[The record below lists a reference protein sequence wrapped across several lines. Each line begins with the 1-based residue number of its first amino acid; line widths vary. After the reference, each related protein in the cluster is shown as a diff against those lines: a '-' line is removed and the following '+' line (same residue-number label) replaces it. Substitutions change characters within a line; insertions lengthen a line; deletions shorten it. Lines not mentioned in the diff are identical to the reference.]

1 MRYEER
7 RNWELYW
14 LVDPLDGTV
23 EFIKGNNEFTV
34 NIALMENNVCM
45 GAVIYVPYFEKMYVA
60 GRGGGAFL
68 KEHIAP
74 DAAAAFARRAI
85 GADMRY
91 MHETGVLDDDGL
103 MGDGEYD
110 EDDAFEALF
119 AEMTDGLEDDG
130 EIGRIAQ
137 MLDAYMEARQ
147 DFMEEN
153 GLADD

>member
-1 MRYEER
+1 MDNVMQGY
-7 RNWELYW
+7 
-14 LVDPLDGTV
+14 DLD
-23 EFIKGNNEFTV
+23 
-34 NIALMENNVCM
+34 A
-45 GAVIYVPYFEKMYVA
+45 AVRQIGKA
-60 GRGGGAFL
+60 IGKAA
-68 KEHIAP
+68 KTAP

-85 GADMRY
+85 EADMRY

-103 MGDGEYD
+103 MGEGEYD

-130 EIGRIAQ
+130 EIGKIAQ

>member
-1 MRYEER
+1 MSDVMQGY
-7 RNWELYW
+7 
-14 LVDPLDGTV
+14 D
-23 EFIKGNNEFTV
+23 
-34 NIALMENNVCM
+34 MEA
-45 GAVIYVPYFEKMYVA
+45 AVSQIGKA
-60 GRGGGAFL
+60 ICKAA
-68 KEHIAP
+68 KAAP
-74 DAAAAFARRAI
+74 DTAAAFARRAI
-85 GADMRY
+85 EADRRY

-103 MGDGEYD
+103 MGAGEYD

>member
-1 MRYEER
+1 MDNVMQGY
-7 RNWELYW
+7 
-14 LVDPLDGTV
+14 DLD
-23 EFIKGNNEFTV
+23 
-34 NIALMENNVCM
+34 A
-45 GAVIYVPYFEKMYVA
+45 AVRQIGKA
-60 GRGGGAFL
+60 IGKAA
-68 KEHIAP
+68 KTAP

-85 GADMRY
+85 EADMRY
-91 MHETGVLDDDGL
+91 MHETGVLDDEGL

-130 EIGRIAQ
+130 EIGKIAQ

>member
-1 MRYEER
+1 MDNVMQGY
-7 RNWELYW
+7 
-14 LVDPLDGTV
+14 DLD
-23 EFIKGNNEFTV
+23 
-34 NIALMENNVCM
+34 A
-45 GAVIYVPYFEKMYVA
+45 AVRQIGKA
-60 GRGGGAFL
+60 IGKAA
-68 KEHIAP
+68 KDAP

-85 GADMRY
+85 EADMRY

-103 MGDGEYD
+103 MGEGEYD

>member
-1 MRYEER
+1 MDNVMQGY
-7 RNWELYW
+7 
-14 LVDPLDGTV
+14 DLD
-23 EFIKGNNEFTV
+23 
-34 NIALMENNVCM
+34 AAVCQI
-45 GAVIYVPYFEKMYVA
+45 GKAIGKA
-60 GRGGGAFL
+60 A
-68 KEHIAP
+68 KAAP

-85 GADMRY
+85 EADMRY

-103 MGDGEYD
+103 MGEGEYD

-130 EIGRIAQ
+130 EIGKIAQ

-147 DFMEEN
+147 NFMEEN

>member
-1 MRYEER
+1 
-7 RNWELYW
+7 
-14 LVDPLDGTV
+14 
-23 EFIKGNNEFTV
+23 
-34 NIALMENNVCM
+34 MENM
-45 GAVIYVPYFEKMYVA
+45 MQGYDLDAAIRQI
-60 GRGGGAFL
+60 GRAIGKAA
-68 KEHIAP
+68 KAAP

-85 GADMRY
+85 EADMRY

-103 MGDGEYD
+103 MGEGEYD

-147 DFMEEN
+147 DFRHKLDAQSAGQTDGKHQN
-153 GLADD
+153 LLSAKFLRCNHLYA

>member
-1 MRYEER
+1 MDNVMQGY
-7 RNWELYW
+7 
-14 LVDPLDGTV
+14 DLD
-23 EFIKGNNEFTV
+23 
-34 NIALMENNVCM
+34 AAVCQI
-45 GAVIYVPYFEKMYVA
+45 GKAIGKA
-60 GRGGGAFL
+60 A
-68 KEHIAP
+68 KTAP
-74 DAAAAFARRAI
+74 DAAAAFARRVI
-85 GADMRY
+85 EADMRY

-103 MGDGEYD
+103 MGEGEYD

-147 DFMEEN
+147 NFMEEN

>member
-1 MRYEER
+1 MDNVMQGY
-7 RNWELYW
+7 
-14 LVDPLDGTV
+14 DLD
-23 EFIKGNNEFTV
+23 
-34 NIALMENNVCM
+34 AAVCQI
-45 GAVIYVPYFEKMYVA
+45 GKAIGKA
-60 GRGGGAFL
+60 A
-68 KEHIAP
+68 KTAP

-85 GADMRY
+85 EADMRY

-103 MGDGEYD
+103 MGEGEYD

-130 EIGRIAQ
+130 EIGKIAQ

-147 DFMEEN
+147 NLMEEN

>member
-1 MRYEER
+1 MDNVMQGY
-7 RNWELYW
+7 
-14 LVDPLDGTV
+14 DLD
-23 EFIKGNNEFTV
+23 
-34 NIALMENNVCM
+34 A
-45 GAVIYVPYFEKMYVA
+45 AVHQIGKA
-60 GRGGGAFL
+60 IGKAA
-68 KEHIAP
+68 KTAP

-85 GADMRY
+85 EADMRY

>member
-1 MRYEER
+1 MDNVMQGY
-7 RNWELYW
+7 
-14 LVDPLDGTV
+14 D
-23 EFIKGNNEFTV
+23 
-34 NIALMENNVCM
+34 MEA
-45 GAVIYVPYFEKMYVA
+45 AVSQIGKA
-60 GRGGGAFL
+60 ICKAA
-68 KEHIAP
+68 KAAP
-74 DAAAAFARRAI
+74 DTAAAFARRAI
-85 GADMRY
+85 EADMRY

-103 MGDGEYD
+103 MGEGEYD